1 MRAGPFVAICLLA
14 APLAAQQPTKQPR
27 FAPPPVTDQSPFQR
41 LSLPTP
47 TTIRT
52 GSGMPGRDY
61 WQQRADYVIRA
72 TLDTVARRLTGE
84 ETITYANNSS
94 DTLRYVWIQLDQNV
108 FSQSSR
114 GAAIVPPNTRFG
126 PRGADGGVTLT
137 RVAVGAPAGG
147 ARKSARPAIEASHL
161 VNGTMMRVDLPR
173 PLPPAD
179 RITLEF
185 AWSFPFDTSI
195 TNRMGIELVDSSY
208 VFEVAQWYP
217 RMAVYDD
224 VRGWNT
230 EQYLGQ
236 GEFYLEYGSFDVS
249 LTVPANMIVGAT
261 GVLQNPTEV
270 LTAPQRARLAK
281 ARTSEETVVIR
292 GKDEISDPASRPRP
306 ASGMLT
312 WRFQADSVR
321 DFAWAAA
328 RHFIWDAVSVNSGKT
343 LAMSLYPPSADSIW
357 NQSSQYAKFAI
368 EAYSKQWFPY
378 PYPVAINVN
387 GPEGGME
394 YPMIVFC
401 GNRTNAQALYSV
413 TDHEF
418 GHTWFPMVVGS
429 NERLYPWMDEG
440 FNTFINYYNWK
451 LRFPGAPN
459 RRGNTTAYVGYALSG
474 GEVPAMVPADRV
486 PRQFLGHTAYN
497 KPGVGLIVL
506 REQILG
512 PDRFD
517 PAFREYIRRWAYRH
531 PTPADF
537 FRTMEDGVGEDLSWF
552 WRSWFYTTETLDQA
566 VDSIKIVEREGV
578 PQSRVYLKNVGPMVM
593 PVDVTLYF
601 DGAPPEQR
609 RLPVEIWYGGD
620 TFTLSVPG
628 QKVVGVWVDPQE
640 VFPDVNRNNNQ
651 TGQVPAST
659 P

>member
-1 MRAGPFVAICLLA
+1 MRAGPLVLLCLLS
-14 APLAAQQPTKQPR
+14 APLAAQDSATPPKPV
-27 FAPPPVTDQSPFQR
+27 PPPISDQSPFRR
-41 LSLPTP
+41 LDLPTP

-52 GSGMPGRDY
+52 GSGMPGRNY

-72 TLDTVARRLTGE
+72 TLDTVDRRLSGE
-84 ETITYANNSS
+84 ETITYSNNSA

-114 GAAIVPPNTRFG
+114 GTAIMPPNTRFG

-147 ARKSARPAIEASHL
+147 GRKSARAATEAPHL
-161 VNGTMMRVDLPR
+161 INGTMMRVDLPH
-173 PLPPAD
+173 PLPPRD

-185 AWSFPFDTSI
+185 AWSFPFDTTI

-236 GEFYLEYGSFDVS
+236 GEFYLEYGTFDVS

-270 LTAPQRARLAK
+270 LTATQRSRLAA
-281 ARTSEETVVIR
+281 ARTSETTVVIR
-292 GKDEISDPASRPRP
+292 GKNEIGDPASRPRP

-328 RHFIWDAVSVNSGKT
+328 RHFIWDAVSVNGGKT
-343 LAMSLYPPSADSIW
+343 VAMSLYPPSADSIW

-451 LRFPGAPN
+451 LRYPDAPN
-459 RRGNTTAYVGYALSG
+459 RRGNGRTYVGYALSG
-474 GEVPAMVPADRV
+474 REVPIITPADRT
-486 PRQFLGHTAYN
+486 PGPILGQAAYN
-497 KPGVGLIVL
+497 KPGFGLIVL

-512 PDRFD
+512 PERFD
-517 PAFREYIRRWAYRH
+517 PAFREYIRRWAFKH

-566 VDSIKIVEREGV
+566 VDSVKIVERQGV
-578 PQSRVYLKNVGPMVM
+578 PQSRIYLDNVGPMVM
-593 PVDVTLYF
+593 PVDLTLYF
-601 DGAPPEQR
+601 DGAPPEHR
-609 RLPVEIWYGGD
+609 RLPVEIWYGGN
-620 TFTLSVPG
+620 TFTLVVPD
-628 QKVVGVWVDPQE
+628 KRVVGVAVDPGE
-640 VFPDVNRNNNQ
+640 VFPDVNRTNNQ
-651 TGQVPAST
+651 TGQVPAAT

>member
-1 MRAGPFVAICLLA
+1 
-14 APLAAQQPTKQPR
+14 
-27 FAPPPVTDQSPFQR
+27 
-41 LSLPTP
+41 
-47 TTIRT
+47 
-52 GSGMPGRDY
+52 
-61 WQQRADYVIRA
+61 
-72 TLDTVARRLTGE
+72 
-84 ETITYANNSS
+84 
-94 DTLRYVWIQLDQNV
+94 
-108 FSQSSR
+108 
-114 GAAIVPPNTRFG
+114 
-126 PRGADGGVTLT
+126 
-137 RVAVGAPAGG
+137 
-147 ARKSARPAIEASHL
+147 
-161 VNGTMMRVDLPR
+161 MRVDLPR
-173 PLPPAD
+173 PLPPRD

-185 AWSFPFDTSI
+185 AWSFPFDTTI
-195 TNRMGIELVDSSY
+195 TNRMGIELVDDSY

-236 GEFYLEYGSFDVS
+236 GEFYLEYGTFDVS

-261 GVLQNPTEV
+261 GVLQNPAEV
-270 LTAPQRARLAK
+270 LTAAQRSRLAT
-281 ARTSEETVVIR
+281 ARTSEATVVIR
-292 GKDEISDPASRPRP
+292 GKDEIDDPASRPRP

-328 RHFIWDAVSVNSGKT
+328 RHFIWDAVSVNGGKT

-357 NQSSQYAKFAI
+357 NQSSQYAKDAI

-451 LRFPGAPN
+451 MRYPDAPN
-459 RRGNTTAYVGYALSG
+459 RRGNGQTYVGYALSG
-474 GEVPAMVPADRV
+474 REVPIITPADRT
-486 PRQFLGHTAYN
+486 PGPILGQAAYN
-497 KPGVGLIVL
+497 KPGFGLIVL

-517 PAFREYIRRWAYRH
+517 PAFREYIRRWAYKH

-566 VDSIKIVEREGV
+566 VDSIKIVERQGV
-578 PQSRVYLKNVGPMVM
+578 PQSRIYLENVGPMVM
-593 PVDVTLYF
+593 PVDLTLYF
-601 DGAPPEQR
+601 DGAPPETR
-609 RLPVEIWYGGD
+609 RLPVEIWYGGN
-620 TFTLSVPG
+620 TFTLVVPERR
-628 QKVVGVWVDPQE
+628 VVGVAVDPGQ
-640 VFPDVNRNNNQ
+640 VFPDVNRTNNQ
-651 TGQVPAST
+651 TGQVPAPT

>member
-1 MRAGPFVAICLLA
+1 MRAGLLVMLSLLA
-14 APLAAQQPTKQPR
+14 APAAAQDSAAAPKPV
-27 FAPPPVTDQSPFQR
+27 PPPLTDLSPFRR
-41 LSLPTP
+41 LDLPTP

-52 GSGMPGRDY
+52 GSGMPGRNY
-61 WQQRADYVIRA
+61 WQQRVDYAIHA
-72 TLDTVARRLTGE
+72 TLDTVARRLSGE
-84 ETITYANNSS
+84 ERIIYSNRSS
-94 DTLRYVWIQLDQNV
+94 DTLRYVWLQLDQNV

-114 GAAIVPPNTRFG
+114 GTAIMPPNTRFG

-147 ARKSARPAIEASHL
+147 PGKPARPATEAAHQ

-173 PLPPAD
+173 PLPPSG
-179 RITLEF
+179 RIELDI

-195 TNRMGIELVDSSY
+195 TNRMGLELVDGSY
-208 VFEVAQWYP
+208 IYEVAQWYP

-224 VRGWNT
+224 IRGWNT

-249 LTVPANMIVGAT
+249 LTVPADMLLGAT
-261 GVLQNPTEV
+261 GVLQNPAEV
-270 LTAPQRARLAK
+270 LTPTQRARLAS
-281 ARTSEETVVIR
+281 ARTSEATVLIR
-292 GKDEISDPASRPRP
+292 GKEEVGDPASRPHP
-306 ASGMLT
+306 SSGMLT
-312 WRFQADSVR
+312 WRFRADSVR

-328 RHFIWDAVSVNSGKT
+328 RHFIWDAVAVNGGKT

-357 NQSSQYAKFAI
+357 SQSSQYAKFAI
-368 EAYSKQWFPY
+368 EAYSAQWFPY

-418 GHTWFPMVVGS
+418 GHTWFPMVVGN

-440 FNTFINYYNWK
+440 FNTFMNYYNWR
-451 LRFPGAPN
+451 LRYPDTPN
-459 RRGNTTAYVGYALSG
+459 RRGNAVAYVGYARSG
-474 GEVPAMVPADRV
+474 REIPIMAAADRV
-486 PRQFLGHTAYN
+486 PGPILGHQAYN
-497 KPGVGLIVL
+497 KPGLGLIVL
-506 REQILG
+506 RDQVLG

-517 PAFREYIRRWAYRH
+517 PAFREYIRRWAYKH

-552 WRSWFYTTETLDQA
+552 WRAWFYTTETLDQA
-566 VDSIKIVEREGV
+566 VDSVKIVERQGV
-578 PQSRVYLKNVGPMVM
+578 PQSRVFLQNVGPMVM
-593 PVDVTLYF
+593 PVDLTLYF
-601 DGAPPEQR
+601 EGTPPEQR
-609 RLPVEIWYGGD
+609 RLPVEVWYGGKSYI
-620 TFTLSVPG
+620 LAVPG
-628 QKVVGVWVDPQE
+628 KRVVGVVVDPAQ
-640 VFPDVNRNNNQ
+640 VFPDVNRTNNQ
-651 TGQVPAST
+651 TGQVPAPT

>member
-1 MRAGPFVAICLLA
+1 MRAGLLVVSCLLA
-14 APLAAQQPTKQPR
+14 TPLAAQDTATTPKPV
-27 FAPPPVTDQSPFQR
+27 PPPISDLSPFRR
-41 LSLPTP
+41 LDLPTP
-47 TTIRT
+47 GMIRT
-52 GSGMPGRDY
+52 GSGMPGGSY

-72 TLDTVARRLTGE
+72 TLDTVQRRLTGE
-84 ETITYANNSS
+84 EQITYSNNSS

-108 FSQSSR
+108 FSRSSR
-114 GAAIVPPNTRFG
+114 GTAIMPPNTRFG

-137 RVAVGAPAGG
+137 RVAVGAPARG
-147 ARKSARPAIEASHL
+147 ARKPARPATEAAHQ

-173 PLPPAD
+173 PLPPKD

-185 AWSFPFDTSI
+185 AWSFPVDTTI
-195 TNRMGIELVDSSY
+195 TNRMGIELVDGSY
-208 VFEVAQWYP
+208 VYEVAQWYP

-236 GEFYLEYGSFDVS
+236 GEFYLEYGKFDVS

-261 GVLQNPTEV
+261 GVLQNPAEV
-270 LTAPQRARLAK
+270 LTAAQRARLAS
-281 ARTSEETVVIR
+281 ARTSDATVVIR
-292 GKDEISDPASRPRP
+292 GKEEIDDPASRPRP

-328 RHFIWDAVSVNSGKT
+328 SHFIWDAVGVNGGKT

-357 NQSSQYAKFAI
+357 KESSQYAKYAL
-368 EAYSKQWFPY
+368 EAYSRQWFPY

-418 GHTWFPMVVGS
+418 GHTWFPMVVGN

-440 FNTFINYYNWK
+440 FNTFMNYYNWR
-451 LRFPGAPN
+451 LRYPDTPN
-459 RRGNTTAYVGYALSG
+459 RRGNSTAYIGYALSG
-474 GEVPAMVPADRV
+474 REVPIFTPADRV
-486 PRQFLGHTAYN
+486 PAPLLGHAAYN
-497 KPGVGLIVL
+497 KPGLGLIIL
-506 REQILG
+506 RDQVLG

-517 PAFREYIRRWAYRH
+517 PAFREYIRRWAFKH

-566 VDSIKIVEREGV
+566 VDSIKVVERQGV
-578 PQSRVYLKNVGPMVM
+578 PQSRVFLQNVGPMVM
-593 PVDVTLYF
+593 PVDLTLYF
-601 DGAPPEQR
+601 EGAPPEQR
-609 RLPVEIWYGGD
+609 RLPVEVWYGGK
-620 TFTLSVPG
+620 TYVLGVPD
-628 QKVVGVWVDPQE
+628 KRVVGVVVDPAE
-640 VFPDVNRNNNQ
+640 VFPDVNRKNNK
-651 TGQVPAST
+651 TGQVAAPT

>member
-1 MRAGPFVAICLLA
+1 
-14 APLAAQQPTKQPR
+14 
-27 FAPPPVTDQSPFQR
+27 
-41 LSLPTP
+41 
-47 TTIRT
+47 
-52 GSGMPGRDY
+52 MPGRNY

-72 TLDTVARRLTGE
+72 TLDTVERRLSGE
-84 ETITYANNSS
+84 ETITYANNSP

-114 GAAIVPPNTRFG
+114 GTAIMPPNTRFG

-147 ARKSARPAIEASHL
+147 SRKAARAATEASHL
-161 VNGTMMRVDLPR
+161 LNGTMMRVDLPR
-173 PLPPAD
+173 PLPPRD

-185 AWSFPFDTSI
+185 AWSFPFDTTI
-195 TNRMGIELVDSSY
+195 TNRMGIELVDGSY

-236 GEFYLEYGSFDVS
+236 GEFYLEYGTFDVS

-261 GVLQNPTEV
+261 GVLQNPTAV
-270 LTAPQRARLAK
+270 LTAAQRARLAT
-281 ARTSEETVVIR
+281 ARTSEATVVIR
-292 GKDEISDPASRPRP
+292 GKDEIDDPASRPRP

-328 RHFIWDAVSVNSGKT
+328 RHFIWDAVSVNGGKT
-343 LAMSLYPPSADSIW
+343 VAMSLYPPSADSIW
-357 NQSSQYAKFAI
+357 NQSSQYAKYAI

-451 LRFPGAPN
+451 LRYPDAPN
-459 RRGNTTAYVGYALSG
+459 RRGNGRTYVGYALSG
-474 GEVPAMVPADRV
+474 REVPIITPADR
-486 PRQFLGHTAYN
+486 T
-497 KPGVGLIVL
+497 PGP
-506 REQILG
+506 ILG

-517 PAFREYIRRWAYRH
+517 PAFREYIRRWAYKH

-566 VDSIKIVEREGV
+566 VDSIKIVERQGV
-578 PQSRVYLKNVGPMVM
+578 PQSRIYLENVGPMVM
-593 PVDVTLYF
+593 PVDLTLYV

-609 RLPVEIWYGGD
+609 RLPVEVWYGGN
-620 TFTLSVPG
+620 TFTLIVPD
-628 QKVVGVWVDPQE
+628 KRVVGVAVDPGE
-640 VFPDVNRNNNQ
+640 VFPDVNRTNNQ
-651 TGQVPAST
+651 TGRVPAPT

>member
-1 MRAGPFVAICLLA
+1 MRAGLFMILSLLA
-14 APLAAQQPTKQPR
+14 APLAAQDSAAAPKPV
-27 FAPPPVTDQSPFQR
+27 PPPTTDLSPFRR
-41 LSLPTP
+41 LDLPTP

-52 GSGMPGRDY
+52 GSGTPGRNY

-72 TLDTVARRLTGE
+72 SLDTVSRRLTGE
-84 ETITYANNSS
+84 ERITYTNRSS
-94 DTLRYVWIQLDQNV
+94 DTLRYVWLQLDQNV

-114 GAAIVPPNTRFG
+114 GTAIMPPNTRFG

-137 RVAVGAPAGG
+137 RVAVGAPAATG
-147 ARKSARPAIEASHL
+147 RPARPAAEAAHQ

-173 PLPPAD
+173 PLPPND
-179 RITLEF
+179 RIHLEL

-195 TNRMGIELVDSSY
+195 TNRMGIELVDGSY
-208 VFEVAQWYP
+208 VYEVAQWYP

-249 LTVPANMIVGAT
+249 VTLPANMLVGAT

-270 LTAPQRARLAK
+270 LTSTQRARLTQ
-281 ARTSEETVVIR
+281 ARTSETTVIIR
-292 GKDEISDPASRPRP
+292 GMDEVGNPASRPRP
-306 ASGMLT
+306 ASGLLT
-312 WRFQADSVR
+312 WRFHADSVR

-357 NQSSQYAKFAI
+357 NQSSQYAKAAI
-368 EAYSKQWFPY
+368 EAYSTQWFPY
-378 PYPVAINVN
+378 PYPVATNIN

-418 GHTWFPMVVGS
+418 GHTWFPMVVGN

-440 FNTFINYYNWK
+440 FNTFMNYYNWK
-451 LRFPGAPN
+451 VRYPDTPN
-459 RRGNTTAYVGYALSG
+459 RRGNAQAYVGYALSG
-474 GEVPAMVPADRV
+474 REVPIMTSADRT
-486 PRQFLGHTAYN
+486 PGPLLGHAAYN
-497 KPGVGLIVL
+497 KPGLGLIIL
-506 REQILG
+506 RDQVLG

-517 PAFREYIRRWAYRH
+517 PAFREYIRRWAYKH

-552 WRSWFYTTETLDQA
+552 WRAWFYTTETLDQA
-566 VDSIKIVEREGV
+566 VDSIKVVDRQGA
-578 PQSRVYLKNVGPMVM
+578 PQSRIYLENVGPMVM
-593 PVDVTLYF
+593 PLDLMLYF

-609 RLPVEIWYGGD
+609 RLPVEIWYGGKSYI
-620 TFTLSVPG
+620 LAVPG
-628 QKVVGVWVDPQE
+628 KRVVGVVVDPAQ
-640 VFPDVNRNNNQ
+640 VFPDVNRTNNQ
-651 TGQVPAST
+651 TGQVPAPT